1 MVENNN
7 IQTENEKV
15 HFSNFMTEICTPFSR
30 IIDAVIKEGNHIV
43 LSFKFDYDTLE
54 SWIHITDDEQEFDIK
69 TPSIPTS
76 IMSNSYV
83 AQKAAN
89 AQRIIDSW
97 FESLKESIE
106 YQAPCQ
112 CKNLTVELKDTC
124 VYSGLMVWNE
134 YDKENENIYF
144 VPHKYLREKHYDA
157 YLKEKE
163 FHENLHEIER
173 SYESSEIFIN
183 QSMMYKM

>member
-1 MVENNN
+1 MVENN
-7 IQTENEKV
+7 IQTENELF

-30 IIDAVIKEGNHIV
+30 IIDAIIKEDNHIV
-43 LSFKFDYDTLE
+43 LSLKFDYDTLE
-54 SWIHITDDEQEFDIK
+54 SWIHITDDEQEFEIK

-89 AQRIIDSW
+89 AQRIVDSW

-106 YQAPCQ
+106 YQAACQ
-112 CKNLTVELKDTC
+112 CKNLTVEIKNTC
-124 VYSGLMVWNE
+124 VYSGLMVWHE

-163 FHENLHEIER
+163 FHENLYEIER
-173 SYESSEIFIN
+173 PYESSEIFIN